1 MTATRASLGTGP
13 GRVLVAIYGVFAL
26 AAGARAGV
34 QIATRF
40 AEAPV
45 AYLLSAFAAVVY
57 VVATVALA
65 RSAHRT
71 ALVACGIEMV
81 GVLVVGLVSRLVPDS
96 FPDQTVWSNFGG
108 GYMFIPLVLPAVGLF
123 WLWHSRR

>member
-1 MTATRASLGTGP
+1 MTEARQSIGTGP

-45 AYLLSAFAAVVY
+45 AYSLSAFAAAVY
-57 VVATVALA
+57 IVATVALA
-65 RSAHRT
+65 KGARRT
-71 ALVACGIEMV
+71 ALVACGIEMA
-81 GVLVVGLVSRLVPDS
+81 GVLVIGAVSLLFPAS
-96 FPDQTVWSNFGG
+96 FPDQTVWSEFGR
-108 GYMFIPLVLPAVGLF
+108 GYVFIPLVLPAVGLY
-123 WLWHSRR
+123 WLVRSSR